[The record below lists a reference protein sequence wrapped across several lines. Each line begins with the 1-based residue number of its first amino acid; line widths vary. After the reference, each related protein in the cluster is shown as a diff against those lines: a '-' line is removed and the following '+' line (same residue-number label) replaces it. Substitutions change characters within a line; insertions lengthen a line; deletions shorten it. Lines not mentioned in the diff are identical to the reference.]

1 MQRADD
7 DRHQRPT
14 GHVRLL
20 PWEAEDNKPC
30 YLSTDGEGPLSRLA
44 DDMEA
49 IQLDMGAEVLAKASK
64 VLGDPLSPNPAVR
77 YMGVR
82 LAECLRDA
90 LRVAESRGM
99 RLPGPDDEEGRG
111 GA

>member
-1 MQRADD
+1 MQRADS

-20 PWEAEDNKPC
+20 PWETEDNKPC
-30 YLSTDGEGPLSRLA
+30 YLSTDGGGLLSRLA

-49 IQLDMGAEVLAKASK
+49 AQLDMGADLLAKASK

-99 RLPGPDDEEGRG
+99 RLPDPDGED
-111 GA
+111 A

>member
-7 DRHQRPT
+7 DRRQRPT

-20 PWEAEDNKPC
+20 PWETEDSKPC

-99 RLPGPDDEEGRG
+99 RLPGPDDEEDSG